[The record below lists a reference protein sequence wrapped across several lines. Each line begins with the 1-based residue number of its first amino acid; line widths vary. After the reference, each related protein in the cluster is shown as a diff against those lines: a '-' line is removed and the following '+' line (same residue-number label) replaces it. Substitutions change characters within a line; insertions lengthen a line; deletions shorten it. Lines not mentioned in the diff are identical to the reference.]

1 MTRGFRQFNIYFW
14 AAALSLSVTL
24 LLSCKS
30 STGSGSF
37 DILGPS
43 DETAEAGKL
52 ILEANQDLTK
62 IKVLYKEN
70 EGKRQELKNALE
82 TNNEAEV
89 KKISDHVVRIINEG
103 TAFGMSAID
112 KIKQAQSMEINSDFR
127 DYLQLKEEA
136 LTNQMEAFEN
146 YRKAALSLR
155 DNYDPKNS
163 QLREKVKVEFTER
176 SEKYQKIMEKARD
189 FSNQANELYKETLKK
204 QRS

>member
-1 MTRGFRQFNIYFW
+1 MRQFNKCHW
-14 AAALSLSVTL
+14 AVALSLSAAL

-30 STGSGSF
+30 SSGSGGF

-82 TNNEAEV
+82 TDNEVEV
-89 KKISDHVVRIINEG
+89 KKISDHVVSIINEG

-136 LTNQMEAFEN
+136 LTSQMEAFEN

-155 DNYDPKNS
+155 DNYDPKNA

-176 SEKYQKIMEKARD
+176 SENYQKIMEKARD